1 MTEQTTPQSPQEPG
15 TTAPLEVV
23 VGSDGSWH
31 SRPALARAAL
41 EAQARGLPLTV
52 LTVVSTVVDSRLTFA
67 AQRDAQTER
76 VESAQTSAAE
86 AAQQLR
92 ALDPDL
98 SVRTIVL
105 LDNQVDELREVL
117 HRCGLLVVGDAGATG
132 HRAFLVGSTSRDL
145 VRGVTCP
152 VLVLPESDDGARS
165 AGLDARS
172 GLINGAVLVGVDG
185 TDADT
190 AVLQAAAL
198 EAERLGKQIV
208 VLHSCARDR
217 ASGREAAEAAGD
229 DRVRRSLE
237 AAQLPPQIQVST
249 VLTADP
255 PGQALLAHS
264 ASAAL
269 VVVGSRGPL
278 ALARLAVGSVSREL
292 LDSSSTPV
300 LVVPKARQ
308 TSSV

>member
-145 VRGVTCP
+145 VRGITCP
-152 VLVLPESDDGARS
+152 VLVLPESNDGARS

-172 GLINGAVLVGVDG
+172 GLLDGAVLVGLDG
-185 TDADT
+185 SDADQ
-190 AVLQAAAL
+190 AVLQAAAV
-198 EAERLGKQIV
+198 EAARLGEQLV
-208 VLHSCARDR
+208 ALHSCARDR
-217 ASGREAAEAAGD
+217 AGGTQAA
-229 DRVRRSLE
+229 LE
-237 AAQLPPQIQVST
+237 AGAVRVERSIDTAQLPSHLQVRT
-249 VLTADP
+249 FLTMDP
-255 PGQALLAHS
+255 PGQALLERS
-264 ASAAL
+264 ATAAL

-292 LDSSSTPV
+292 LDGSTTPV
-300 LVVPKARQ
+300 LVVPKARL
-308 TSSV
+308 TSPV